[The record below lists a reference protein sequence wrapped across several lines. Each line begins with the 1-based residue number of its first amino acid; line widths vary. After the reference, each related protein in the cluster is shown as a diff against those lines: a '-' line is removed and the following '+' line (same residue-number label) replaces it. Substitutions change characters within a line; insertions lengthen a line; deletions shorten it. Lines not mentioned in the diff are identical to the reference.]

1 MRKLKRNKIMY
12 DEQDT
17 EEEERRLDAM
27 KLKILQAEKENLN
40 TNEKNVAEMVE
51 LIRKIIKDEAYSY
64 VIDNEVMKNNKDE

>member
-12 DEQDT
+12 DEQDA
-17 EEEERRLDAM
+17 EEEKRLDAM

-40 TNEKNVAEMVE
+40 TNEKSFPEMVE